1 MHVPILFQNLG
12 VSGRNW
18 VKLGK
23 IRANLGVIGG
33 NWEKKETKY
42 GINRSAKAFWRGS
55 APQKACAEPEH
66 ASAVGL
72 GVFEDVLAV
81 QQRLDSK
88 KNGKK
93 WAKMGISKQ
102 IMV

>member
-23 IRANLGVIGG
+23 IRANL
-33 NWEKKETKY
+33 EKKETKY

-72 GVFEDVLAV
+72 GVFDDVLAV
-81 QQRLDSK
+81 QRRLGSK
-88 KNGKK
+88 KK
-93 WAKMGISKQ
+93 W
-102 IMV
+102 